1 MRKSP
6 TPLTKTDPSPH
17 VAAAE
22 RYVDEVLAGAIPACK
37 WVRLACKRHRDD
49 RKRERQKAF
58 QYRFDAAK
66 AHRVCSF
73 ITKLPHTKGKWAAKK
88 ESFVLGGW
96 QAFIVCCLF
105 GWVRKRDGLRRFRRA
120 YLKICRKNGK
130 SELAARIGLYMFAH
144 DGEHGAE
151 VYSGATSEKQAWEV
165 FRPALMMAKSTPAF
179 LERFGVQTYKQSI
192 AIPAT
197 SSRFEPL
204 IGKPGDG
211 ASPSCAIVD
220 EYHEHQTDDL
230 SQTMLTG
237 MGAREQPLLLW
248 ITTAGSDTS
257 GPCFMQEKEAER
269 MLGGLVPD
277 DELFAVMFGL
287 DEDDDWTDAA
297 MLRKAN
303 PNYDV
308 SVSADFLLARH
319 AEAMANAR
327 QQGAYQT
334 KHLNRWVGAR
344 AAYFDL
350 PKWMACRRDIKL
362 ADFVGRRCWLG
373 LDLASTV
380 DINALAIWFHDA
392 EADRHSLFVK
402 LYLPEATVD
411 LGHNQHY
418 QAWAREGW
426 LTVTDGDIADYHR
439 IRDDVLDIGSQFEVA
454 DLGYDPFQATM
465 LVNELRDLGINC
477 VEVRSTVQNFSQPM
491 KHLDGLIRAGK
502 IEHDGSPAMTW
513 MIGNTV
519 AAADAKDNVYPRK
532 EQGEN
537 KIDGVVAA
545 LAGLARQMAAVP
557 AAASSLSA
565 PGAIEAFFG

>member
-1 MRKSP
+1 M
-6 TPLTKTDPSPH
+6 TKTDPSPH

-22 RYVDEVLAGAIPACK
+22 RYVEQVLSGAIPACK

-49 RKRERQKAF
+49 RKASRRKAF
-58 QYRFDAAK
+58 PFEFAPDK

-88 ESFVLGGW
+88 EPFVLADW

-105 GWVRKRDGLRRFRRA
+105 GWVRKKDGLRRFRRA

-130 SELAARIGLYMFAH
+130 SDLAARIGLYMFAH

-165 FRPALMMAKSTPAF
+165 FRPVLMMAKSTPAF

-257 GPCFMQEKEAER
+257 GPCFAQEKEAER
-269 MLGGLVPD
+269 VLDGLVAD
-277 DELFAVMFGL
+277 DELFACMWGL
-287 DEDDDWTDAA
+287 DEADDWTDPA

-303 PNYDV
+303 PNYGV

-327 QQGAYQT
+327 QQSSYQT

-344 AAYFDL
+344 TAYFDL
-350 PKWMACRRDIKL
+350 PKWMACKRGIKL
-362 ADFVGRRCWLG
+362 ADFAGRRCWLG

-380 DINALAIWFHDA
+380 DIAAPMLPLHDYV
-392 EADRHSLFVK
+392 ADCYSRFGRF
-402 LYLPEATVD
+402 YLPEATVE

-426 LTVTDGDIADYHR
+426 ITVTDGEIIDLRR
-439 IRDDVLDIGSQFEVA
+439 IRDDIVEYGVEFDVV
-454 DLGYDPFQATM
+454 DVGYDPFQATM
-465 LVNELRDLGINC
+465 LVTDLMDLGINC
-477 VEVRSTVQNFSQPM
+477 VEVRATVQNFSQPM
-491 KHLDGLIRAGK
+491 KTLDGLIRAGK
-502 IEHDGSPAMTW
+502 IEHDGCPAMTW

-519 AAADAKDNVYPRK
+519 ALADAKDNVYPRK
-532 EQGEN
+532 ERGEN
-537 KIDGVVAA
+537 KIDGVVAT
-545 LAGLARQMAAVP
+545 LAALARQMAAAP
-557 AAASSLSA
+557 KAASSLSA